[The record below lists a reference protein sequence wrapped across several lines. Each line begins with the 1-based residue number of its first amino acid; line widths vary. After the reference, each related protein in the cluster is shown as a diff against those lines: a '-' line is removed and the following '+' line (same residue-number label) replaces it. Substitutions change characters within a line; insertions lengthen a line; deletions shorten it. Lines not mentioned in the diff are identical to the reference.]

1 MNNMILIRKGM
12 AQLDR
17 SAPVRG
23 TTSLTSL
30 KLYNFFIYGAISIFA
45 GFLQLY
51 LQEIGMTKLEIGS
64 LMAIGPFVSLFA
76 NPFWG
81 FWSDKSRNIRIVLMM
96 MMGGTF
102 VLAQGVF
109 YAPSYAWI
117 YVAMIFFYFFQSPLF
132 AQTNSLILGYIDGTG
147 QKFGSFR
154 LWGSLGW
161 ALTAVAAGPVIDRFG
176 VSSVSIIFACM
187 IAVAFVFSVLLPR
200 QPIASDTP
208 IVTFRR
214 FGKVMFNPY
223 FMIFIGLGVLVSVPN
238 AMNSTF
244 MSLYIVE
251 MGGDKQMVGWAIFTS
266 SILEVGVFLLLDRLL
281 KRKMSILLG
290 SLILVSLLFALRW
303 QLMALANNPME
314 VVFIQLMHSVTFGGY
329 FYVGTQLTMLFIP
342 RPYRSSGQAVYTMAW
357 GGLSGVIAG
366 LFGGWLFQ
374 SFGAEVMYNIG
385 VFFSLIGAAGFA
397 IMWLWNRRNGYQP
410 TVLTEMGNMDEDK

>member
-1 MNNMILIRKGM
+1 MILKGM
-12 AQLDR
+12 ALLDR
-17 SAPVRG
+17 SAPGRG
-23 TTSLTSL
+23 NPSLVSL

-81 FWSDKSRNIRIVLMM
+81 FWSDKSRNIRIILMM

-102 VLAQGVF
+102 VLAQAVF
-109 YAPSYAWI
+109 YAPTYAWI
-117 YVAMIFFYFFQSPLF
+117 YAVMIFFYFFQSPLF
-132 AQTNSLILGYIDGTG
+132 AQTNSLILGYIDGTT
-147 QKFGSFR
+147 QKFGTFR

-161 ALTAVAAGPVIDRFG
+161 ALTAAAAGPLIDRLG
-176 VSSVSIIFACM
+176 AGSVSIVFAFMIVIAFIFAL
-187 IAVAFVFSVLLPR
+187 LLPR

-208 IVTFRR
+208 VVSFRR
-214 FGKVMFNPY
+214 FGRVMFNPY

-251 MGGDKQMVGWAIFTS
+251 MGGDKQMVGWAIFSS
-266 SILEVGVFLLLDRLL
+266 SILEVGVFLLLDRFL
-281 KRKMSILLG
+281 KRKMSMLLA
-290 SLILVSLLFALRW
+290 SLILISLLFAIRW
-303 QLMALANNPME
+303 QLMALANNPLE
-314 VVFIQLMHSVTFGGY
+314 IVFIQLMHSITFGGY

-357 GGLSGVIAG
+357 GGISGVIAG

-385 VFFSLIGAAGFA
+385 VFFSLIGAVGFG
-397 IMWLWNRRNGYQP
+397 IMWFSNRRNGYQP
-410 TVLTEMGNMDEDK
+410 TVLTEMGER

>member
-1 MNNMILIRKGM
+1 MDRPVPSKGN
-12 AQLDR
+12 
-17 SAPVRG
+17 P
-23 TTSLTSL
+23 SLGSL

-81 FWSDKSRNIRIVLMM
+81 FWSDKSRNIRIILMI

-109 YAPSYAWI
+109 YAPSYTWI

-132 AQTNSLILGYIDGTG
+132 AQTNSLILGYIDGTT

-161 ALTAVAAGPVIDRFG
+161 ALTAVAAGPLIDRFG
-176 VSSVSIIFACM
+176 IGSVSIIFACM
-187 IAVAFVFSVLLPR
+187 IATAFVLSVFLPR

-208 IVTFRR
+208 VVTFRR

-223 FMIFIGLGVLVSVPN
+223 FMTFIGLGVLVSVPN

-281 KRKMSILLG
+281 KRKMSLLLA
-290 SLILVSLLFALRW
+290 SLILISVLFALRW
-303 QLMALANNPME
+303 QLMALATNPME
-314 VVFIQLMHSVTFGGY
+314 IVFIQLMHSITFGGY

-374 SFGAEVMYNIG
+374 SFGAEVMYSIG
-385 VFFSLIGAAGFA
+385 VFFSLIGAVGFG
-397 IMWLWNRRNGYQP
+397 IMWLSNRRNGYQP
-410 TVLTEMGNMDEDK
+410 VVLTEMGNMDEDR

>member
-1 MNNMILIRKGM
+1 M

-23 TTSLTSL
+23 TSSLASL

-45 GFLQLY
+45 GFLGLY

-81 FWSDKSRNIRIVLMM
+81 FWSDKSRNIRIVLMIM
-96 MMGGTF
+96 MAGTF

-109 YAPSYAWI
+109 YAPTYMWI

-132 AQTNSLILGYIDGTG
+132 AQTNSLILGYIEGTG
-147 QKFGSFR
+147 QKFGTFR

-161 ALTAVAAGPVIDRFG
+161 ALTAVAAGPVIDRYG
-176 VSSVSIIFACM
+176 VGSVSIIFACM
-187 IAVAFVFSVLLPR
+187 IAAAFMFSVVLPR
-200 QPIASDTP
+200 QPVASDTP
-208 IVTFRR
+208 IVTLRR
-214 FGKVMFNPY
+214 FGKVMFNPH
-223 FMIFIGLGVLVSVPN
+223 FMAFIGLGVLVSVPN

-281 KRKMSILLG
+281 KRKMSMLLG
-290 SLILVSLLFALRW
+290 SLILISLLFALRW
-303 QLMALANNPME
+303 QLMALASSPME

-366 LFGGWLFQ
+366 FFGGWLFQ

-385 VFFSLIGAAGFA
+385 VFFSLIGAFGFG
-397 IMWLWNRRNGYQP
+397 IMWLWNRHNGYQP
-410 TVLTEMGNMDEDK
+410 TVLTEMGNMDEDR

>member
-1 MNNMILIRKGM
+1 M

-23 TTSLTSL
+23 TSSLTSL

-187 IAVAFVFSVLLPR
+187 IAVAFILSVLLPR